1 MAINMIR
8 VDDRLI
14 HGQIVAAW
22 VKSLGLE
29 RIWIIDNATANDSF
43 LKNVMKM
50 VAPPNVEFIV
60 SDEDNIAEDA
70 KRFDEDSVK
79 SLVLVKYPATAEK
92 LFATGISFR
101 ELQVGGIGANANRKK
116 VYKNISMS
124 DDELETCKRMLNSGV
139 KVYIQVTPDDKRVSL
154 DQV

>member
-1 MAINMIR
+1 MINMIR

-29 RIWIIDNATANDSF
+29 RIWIVDDATANDSF

-50 VAPPNVEFIV
+50 VAPPNVEFSV
-60 SDEDNIAEDA
+60 SAEDNIAETA
-70 KRFDEDSVK
+70 KQYDQDKVK
-79 SLVLVKYPATAEK
+79 TLVLVKYPATAEK
-92 LFATGISFR
+92 IFNTGISFR
-101 ELQVGGIGANANRKK
+101 ELQIGGIGANADRKT

-124 DDELETCKRMLNSGV
+124 DDEMRSCRNMINVGV
-139 KVYIQVTPDDKRVSL
+139 NVYIQVTPDDKQISL
-154 DQV
+154 DQF

>member
-79 SLVLVKYPATAEK
+79 SLVLVKYPAT
-92 LFATGISFR
+92 G
-101 ELQVGGIGANANRKK
+101 
-116 VYKNISMS
+116 
-124 DDELETCKRMLNSGV
+124 
-139 KVYIQVTPDDKRVSL
+139 
-154 DQV
+154 

>member
-29 RIWIIDNATANDSF
+29 RIWIVDDATANDSF

-50 VAPPNVEFIV
+50 VAPPGILYALLRLTAVQAAGKWF
-60 SDEDNIAEDA
+60 
-70 KRFDEDSVK
+70 
-79 SLVLVKYPATAEK
+79 SLNT
-92 LFATGISFR
+92 
-101 ELQVGGIGANANRKK
+101 
-116 VYKNISMS
+116 MC
-124 DDELETCKRMLNSGV
+124 TCVPHM
-139 KVYIQVTPDDKRVSL
+139 
-154 DQV
+154 

>member
-29 RIWIIDNATANDSF
+29 RIWIIDDATANDNF

-50 VAPPNVEFIV
+50 VAPPGIDFNVNSMDEID
-60 SDEDNIAEDA
+60 SIAKTYDEDDKKTI
-70 KRFDEDSVK
+70 
-79 SLVLVKYPATAEK
+79 VLVKYPYVAER
-92 LFATGISFR
+92 LFATGISFK
-101 ELQVGGIGANANRKK
+101 ELQVGGIGASAERKK
-116 VYKNISMS
+116 VYKNISMT
-124 DDELETCKRMLNSGV
+124 DEELETCKRMKESGIN
-139 KVYIQVTPDDKRVSL
+139 VYMQVTPDDK
-154 DQV
+154 QIPIE

>member
-1 MAINMIR
+1 MIR

-29 RIWIIDNATANDSF
+29 RIWIVDDATANDSF

-50 VAPPNVEFIV
+50 VAPPNVEFSV
-60 SDEDNIAEDA
+60 SAEDNIAETA
-70 KRFDEDSVK
+70 KQYDQDKVK
-79 SLVLVKYPATAEK
+79 TLVLVKYPATAEK
-92 LFATGISFR
+92 IFNTGISFR
-101 ELQVGGIGANANRKK
+101 ELQIGGIGANADRKK

-124 DDELETCKRMLNSGV
+124 DDEMRSCRNMINVGV
-139 KVYIQVTPDDKRVSL
+139 NVYIQVTPDDKQISL
-154 DQV
+154 DQF

>member
-29 RIWIIDNATANDSF
+29 RIWIVDDATANDSF

-50 VAPPNVEFIV
+50 VAPPGIEFSV
-60 SDEDNIAEDA
+60 SSTEEIDDVAKQYDSDNKKTI
-70 KRFDEDSVK
+70 
-79 SLVLVKYPATAEK
+79 VLVKYPNTAER
-92 LFATGISFR
+92 LFESGISFR

-124 DDELETCKRMLNSGV
+124 DEELQSCRNMENSGV
-139 KVYIQVTPDDKRVSL
+139 KVYIQVTPDDKQVSL
-154 DQV
+154 DQI

>member
-1 MAINMIR
+1 
-8 VDDRLI
+8 
-14 HGQIVAAW
+14 
-22 VKSLGLE
+22 
-29 RIWIIDNATANDSF
+29 
-43 LKNVMKM
+43 MKM

>member
-1 MAINMIR
+1 MINMIR

-29 RIWIIDNATANDSF
+29 RIWIVDDATANDSF

-50 VAPPNVEFIV
+50 VAPPNVEFSV
-60 SDEDNIAEDA
+60 SAEDNIAETA
-70 KRFDEDSVK
+70 KQYDQDKVK
-79 SLVLVKYPATAEK
+79 TLVLVKYPATAEK
-92 LFATGISFR
+92 VFNTGISFR
-101 ELQVGGIGANANRKK
+101 ELQIGGIGANADRKK

-124 DDELETCKRMLNSGV
+124 DDEMRSCRNMINVGV
-139 KVYIQVTPDDKRVSL
+139 NVYIQVTPDDKQISL
-154 DQV
+154 DQF

>member
-1 MAINMIR
+1 MINMIR

-29 RIWIIDNATANDSF
+29 RIWIVDDATANDSF

-50 VAPPNVEFIV
+50 VAPPNVEFSV
-60 SDEDNIAEDA
+60 SAEDNIAETA
-70 KRFDEDSVK
+70 KQYDQDKVK
-79 SLVLVKYPATAEK
+79 TLVLVKYPATAEK
-92 LFATGISFR
+92 IFNTGISFR
-101 ELQVGGIGANANRKK
+101 ELQIGGIGANADRKK

-124 DDELETCKRMLNSGV
+124 DDEMRSCRTMINVGV
-139 KVYIQVTPDDKRVSL
+139 NVYIQVTPDDKQVSL
-154 DQV
+154 DQF

>member
-1 MAINMIR
+1 MINMIR

-29 RIWIIDNATANDSF
+29 RIWIVDDATANDSF

-50 VAPPNVEFIV
+50 VAPPNVEFSV
-60 SDEDNIAEDA
+60 SAEDNIAETA
-70 KRFDEDSVK
+70 KQYDQDKVK
-79 SLVLVKYPATAEK
+79 TLVLVKYPATAEK
-92 LFATGISFR
+92 IFNTGISFR
-101 ELQVGGIGANANRKK
+101 ELQIGGIGANADRKK

-124 DDELETCKRMLNSGV
+124 DDEMRSCRNMINVGV
-139 KVYIQVTPDDKRVSL
+139 NVYIQVTPDDKQISL
-154 DQV
+154 DQF

>member
-29 RIWIIDNATANDSF
+29 RIWIIDDATANDNF

-50 VAPPNVEFIV
+50 VAPPGIDFNVNSMEEIGSV
-60 SDEDNIAEDA
+60 AKAYDEDDKKTI
-70 KRFDEDSVK
+70 
-79 SLVLVKYPATAEK
+79 VLVKYPYVAEQ
-92 LFATGISFR
+92 LFNAGISFR
-101 ELQVGGIGANANRKK
+101 ELQVGGIGASAERKK
-116 VYKNISMS
+116 VYKNISMT
-124 DDELETCKRMLNSGV
+124 DDELETCKRMKESGIN
-139 KVYIQVTPDDKRVSL
+139 VYMQVTPDDK
-154 DQV
+154 QIPIE